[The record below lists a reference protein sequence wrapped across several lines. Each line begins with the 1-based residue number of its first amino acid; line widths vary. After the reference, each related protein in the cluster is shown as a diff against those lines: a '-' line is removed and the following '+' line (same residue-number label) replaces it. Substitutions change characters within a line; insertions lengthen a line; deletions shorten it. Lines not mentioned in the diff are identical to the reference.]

1 MCAINNMD
9 SCKSLLCDQEVRR
22 IWSWAIEKD
31 IPGIFNVEADQQ
43 LRKSKQE
50 LNGRYM
56 NLSLAIGQ
64 TEKLK

>member
-1 MCAINNMD
+1 MN

-22 IWSWAIEKD
+22 IWSWAIERD

-43 LRKSKQE
+43 LRKAKQE
-50 LNGRYM
+50 LNRSYM

>member
-1 MCAINNMD
+1 MCPINNID

-22 IWSWAIEKD
+22 IWSWVNERD

-43 LRKSKQE
+43 LRKAKQE
-50 LNGRYM
+50 LNRSYM